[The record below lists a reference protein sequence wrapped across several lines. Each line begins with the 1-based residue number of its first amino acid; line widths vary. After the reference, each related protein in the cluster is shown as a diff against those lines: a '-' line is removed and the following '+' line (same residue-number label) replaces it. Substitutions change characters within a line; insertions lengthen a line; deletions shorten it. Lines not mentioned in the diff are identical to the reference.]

1 MNLNQLMALVRIR
14 FQLTLNQIRKAGV
27 ANSILLTIIGVA
39 LVLFVVSS
47 FIGTLTIGVAWL
59 TDAETRRVM
68 FAWNGLV
75 VCFLFMWGIN
85 VMSRVQQNDAISIDK
100 LLHLPITFHGAFLLN
115 YVSSIANL
123 TLLSFAPLMIG
134 LAIATPLA
142 RGWPSA
148 VAIPLTLSFLFMV
161 TAITYQIRNWLAEK
175 MKNKRTKGI
184 LMTVLPLLFVAV
196 YLGLVELTKTRSF
209 TSVLSEAGFGWLP
222 TGIVDA
228 ESGDWFSGVRGI
240 LAMTAI
246 GCASLFFAYKSS
258 MRKFTG
264 AGVRASKKNAMS
276 SATSVNWLGSRM
288 FTSLP
293 GVPDSASAV
302 ALSTIQSIRRAP
314 EVYAALVPSIALA
327 IFGTPYLIGMKGYL
341 IPGWAIDFLP
351 LALISIALLG
361 FPAFLFSTFSYDRDG
376 FRAFMLSPVPRK
388 DILLGKNLAIGIP
401 TVILGWI
408 TMIILQCFIPVEPLW
423 FIGSLICLPT
433 SFLLLCLA
441 GNAISVFFSLGL
453 KRGSMTPVNTKII
466 PVLMLYLG
474 ILVGPLVALIP
485 VMVVHVAVGLLER
498 SIVWPLGWLY
508 MLLSLLLLWVSWLV
522 YRRSLVEFGDWLWKK
537 ESAILDTVANIP
549 E

>member
-1 MNLNQLMALVRIR
+1 MNLNQLLALVRIR
-14 FQLTLNQIRKAGV
+14 FQLTLNQIRKAGI
-27 ANSILLTIIGVA
+27 ANSILLTIFGVA

-47 FIGTLTIGVAWL
+47 FVGTLTIGVAWL
-59 TDAETRRVM
+59 TDASASRVM
-68 FAWNGLV
+68 FAWNALV
-75 VCFLFMWGIN
+75 VGFLFMWGVN

-100 LLHLPITFHGAFLLN
+100 LLHLPITFHSAFLLN
-115 YVSSIANL
+115 YVSAFANL
-123 TLLSFAPLMIG
+123 TLLSFAPLMFG

-148 VAIPLTLSFLFMV
+148 IAIPLTLSFLFMV
-161 TAITYQIRNWLAEK
+161 TAITYQVRNWLAEK
-175 MKNKRTKGI
+175 MENKRTKGI
-184 LMTVLPLLFVAV
+184 LLTVLPLLFVAI
-196 YLGLVELTKTRSF
+196 YLSLVEFTQNRSF
-209 TSVLSEAGFGWLP
+209 TNVLSEVGFGWLP

-228 ESGDWFSGVRGI
+228 EQGDWFSGVRGI

-264 AGVRASKKNAMS
+264 TTSRTSKKKAPG

-288 FTSLP
+288 FTSFP
-293 GVPDSASAV
+293 GVPHSASAV
-302 ALSTIQSIRRAP
+302 AMATMQSLRRAP
-314 EVYAALVPSIALA
+314 EVFAALVPSIALA
-327 IFGTPYLIGMKGYL
+327 IFGTPYLIGMKGYVV
-341 IPGWAIDFLP
+341 PGWTIELLP
-351 LALISIALLG
+351 LAMISVALLG

-408 TMIILQCFIPVEPLW
+408 TMIILQCFIPVGPLW
-423 FIGSLICLPT
+423 FVGSLICLPA
-433 SFLLLCLA
+433 SFLLLCIP
-441 GNAISVFFSLGL
+441 GNAVSVFFSLGL

-474 ILVGPLVALIP
+474 ILIGPFVALIP
-485 VMVVHVAVGLLER
+485 FMVVNIAVGLLEK
-498 SIVWPLGWLY
+498 SSTWPLGWLY
-508 MLLSLLLLWVSWLV
+508 VLLSLAMLLVSWLV
-522 YRRSLVEFGDWLWKK
+522 YRRSLVEFGEWLWKK
-537 ESAILDTVANIP
+537 ESSILDVVANIP